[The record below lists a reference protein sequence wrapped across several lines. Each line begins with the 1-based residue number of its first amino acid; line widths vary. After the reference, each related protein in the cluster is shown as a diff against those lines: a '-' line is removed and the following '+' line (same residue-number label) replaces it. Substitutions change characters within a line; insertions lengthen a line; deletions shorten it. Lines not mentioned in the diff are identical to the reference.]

1 MDAGGAAQEKDP
13 GPHLLLL
20 HRYYT
25 ETKRVN
31 GKPKLVKQ
39 VYLGPAEEIYRR
51 LMSAQAP
58 EPLEVEK
65 LAFGGVAA
73 LWDQVQ
79 ELGLREIIDEVVG
92 MRADRQISVGTYLVV
107 GLINRALEPTSKN
120 GIPRWMGRTIL
131 PRLVGLPAE
140 AFDSQSFWDAMD
152 LVREEHIAEIEERVW
167 LRVLQRYHVLTDL
180 LLYDTTNF
188 ATHIDT
194 FTPCQLPQRGKAKQ
208 GSTNQRLVGLAL
220 ACTSGLGL
228 PFLHQVY
235 EGNRHDARLFPGLM
249 QKIVARYLRLR
260 TEAESVTLVF
270 DKGNNSAPNLEWAA
284 MNKVFC
290 IGSLKPSHYPQF
302 LEVPLSWFKERA
314 GECRL
319 YRTKAMVLERRR
331 VVVVVYNPKT
341 AARQREVFHRKLEAA
356 TRELERRFY
365 TDRVGAAKEEALLER
380 YRRYLEEKKLA
391 EYLQLKIKT
400 DKCGLPVLEIKP
412 DKRAIARKERTFGKT
427 ILFSDREDWSS
438 ERIMK
443 AYNEKYLVEENFR
456 FLKDR
461 HYLRFEPVYHWTDQ
475 KIRVHAFMCVLAL
488 LVVRLL
494 QYRLWRAGERL
505 SIPLLLEE
513 LDDIT
518 EVTLLYPGPRVV
530 RKMARLSAVQTR
542 LWELFELAKYQ
553 APG

>member
-1 MDAGGAAQEKDP
+1 VA
-13 GPHLLLL
+13 LLKKKI
-20 HRYYT
+20 RGRIYYYYT

-65 LAFGGVAA
+65 LAFGGVTA

-79 ELGLREIIDEVVG
+79 ELGLREIIDEVVPQ
-92 MRADRQISVGTYLVV
+92 RADRQISVGTYLVV
-107 GLINRALEPTSKN
+107 GLINRALDPTSKN

-131 PRLVGLPAE
+131 PRLLNLPAE

-152 LVREEHIAEIEERVW
+152 LVTEEHIAEIEERVW
-167 LRVLQRYHVLTDL
+167 LRVLQRYNVLTDL

-260 TEAESVTLVF
+260 AEAENVTLVF
-270 DKGNNSAPNLEWAA
+270 DKGNNSAPNLEWAG

-302 LEVPLSWFKERA
+302 LEVPLKLFKEQA

-319 YRTKAMVLERRR
+319 YRTKALVLERRR

-341 AARQREVFHRKLEAA
+341 AARQRELFHRKLQDA

-365 TDRVGAAKEEALLER
+365 TDRVGAAKDETLLER
-380 YRRYLEEKKLA
+380 YRHYLEEKKLA
-391 EYLQLKIKT
+391 EYLRLKIKT
-400 DKCGLPVLEIKP
+400 NKYGLPILEIKL
-412 DKRAIARKERTFGKT
+412 DKRAVAKKERTFGKT

-438 ERIMK
+438 ERIMQ
-443 AYNEKYLVEENFR
+443 AYNEKYLAEENFR

-494 QYRLWRAGERL
+494 QYRLLRVGERL

-530 RKMARLSAVQTR
+530 RKIARLSSVQTR
-542 LWELFELAKYQ
+542 LWDLFELAKYQ

>member
-1 MDAGGAAQEKDP
+1 MA
-13 GPHLLLL
+13 LLKKKI
-20 HRYYT
+20 RGRIYYYYT

-79 ELGLREIIDEVVG
+79 RLGLREIIDEVVPQG
-92 MRADRQISVGTYLVV
+92 SGRQISVGTYLVV
-107 GLINRALEPTSKN
+107 GLINRALDPSSKN
-120 GIPRWMGRTIL
+120 GIPRWMIKGIL
-131 PRLVGLPAE
+131 PRLLGLPAD

-167 LRVLQRYHVLTDL
+167 LRVLQRYHVLTDV

-188 ATHIDT
+188 ATHIDSL
-194 FTPCQLPQRGKAKQ
+194 TPCELPRRGKAKQ

-220 ACTSGLGL
+220 ASTQGLGL

-235 EGNRHDARLFPGLM
+235 EGNCHDARLFPGLM
-249 QKIVARYLRLR
+249 QKIVARYLRLH
-260 TEAESVTLVF
+260 TEAENVTLVF
-270 DKGNNSAPNLEWAA
+270 DKGNNSTANLEWAE

-290 IGSLKPSHYPQF
+290 LGSLKPSHFPQF
-302 LEVPLSWFKERA
+302 LEVPLSRFKERA

-319 YRTKAMVLERRR
+319 YRTKAMVFERRR
-331 VVVVVYNPKT
+331 VVVVVYNPRT
-341 AARQREVFHRKLEAA
+341 FARQRELFHRKLKDA
-356 TRELERRFY
+356 TQELERRFV
-365 TDRVGAAKEEALLER
+365 TDRVSGTDEEVLLER
-380 YRRYLEEKKLA
+380 YRRYLAEKKLA
-391 EYLQLKIKT
+391 EYLRLQIKT
-400 DKCGLPVLEIKP
+400 DEHGLSLLEIKP
-412 DKRAIARKERTFGKT
+412 DKRAIAKKERTFGKT

-438 ERIMK
+438 EKIMK
-443 AYNEKYLVEENFR
+443 TYNDKYLIEENFR

-475 KIRVHAFMCVLAL
+475 KIRVHALMCVLAL

-494 QYRLWRAGERL
+494 QYRLWLAGERL

-518 EVTLLYPGPRVV
+518 EVALLYPGPRVV
-530 RKMARLSAVQTR
+530 RKIARLSAVQSR
-542 LWELFELAKYQ
+542 LWEIFDLAQYQ

>member
-1 MDAGGAAQEKDP
+1 MVA
-13 GPHLLLL
+13 LLKKKIKG
-20 HRYYT
+20 RIYYYYT

-79 ELGLREIIDEVVG
+79 ELGLREIIDEVVAQ
-92 MRADRQISVGTYLVV
+92 RDDRQISVGTYLVV
-107 GLINRALEPTSKN
+107 GLINRALDPTSKN
-120 GIPRWMGRTIL
+120 GIPHWMGKTIL
-131 PRLVGLPAE
+131 PRLLGLPAE

-152 LVREEHIAEIEERVW
+152 LVTEKHIAEIEERVW
-167 LRVLQRYHVLTDL
+167 LRVLQRYNVFTDV

-208 GSTNQRLVGLAL
+208 GSSNQRLVGLAL

-249 QKIVARYLRLR
+249 QKVVARYLRLR
-260 TEAESVTLVF
+260 SEADSVTLVF
-270 DKGNNSAPNLEWAA
+270 DKGNNSASNLEWAT
-284 MNKVFC
+284 MNRVFC
-290 IGSLKPSHYPQF
+290 IGSLKPSHFPE
-302 LEVPLSWFKERA
+302 LLKVPLAWFREQA

-319 YRTKAMVLERRR
+319 YRTKAMVLERQR

-341 AARQREVFHRKLEAA
+341 ATRQREVFHRQLQDA
-356 TRELERRFY
+356 TRNLERRFY
-365 TDRVGAAKEEALLER
+365 SDSISGIKEETLLER
-380 YRRYLEEKKLA
+380 YRRHLQEKKLA
-391 EYLQLKIKT
+391 DYLQLKIKT
-400 DKCGLPVLEIKP
+400 NKYGQPVLEIKP
-412 DKRAIARKERTFGKT
+412 DKRAIAQKEKTFGKT
-427 ILFSDREDWSS
+427 ILFSDRDDWTSQQ
-438 ERIMK
+438 IME
-443 AYNEKYLVEENFR
+443 AYNEKYLVEEDFR

-461 HYLRFEPVYHWTDQ
+461 HYLRFEPVHHWTDQ

-494 QYRLWRAGERL
+494 QYRLLRAGERL
-505 SIPLLLEE
+505 SIPMLLEE
-513 LDDIT
+513 LHDIT
-518 EVTLLYPGPRVV
+518 ELTLLYPGPRVV
-530 RKMARLSAVQTR
+530 RKIARMSAVQTR
-542 LWELFELAKYQ
+542 LWELFGLAKYQ
-553 APG
+553 VPS